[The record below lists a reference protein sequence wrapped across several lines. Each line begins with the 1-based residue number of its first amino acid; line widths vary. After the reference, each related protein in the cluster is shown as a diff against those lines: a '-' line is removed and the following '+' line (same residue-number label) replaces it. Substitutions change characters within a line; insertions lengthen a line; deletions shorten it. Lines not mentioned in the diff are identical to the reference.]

1 MDGSQRCRRV
11 ILALRVCQAQDSRC
25 ALDPRPKLLRQ
36 SRGLKKMGGLTPRH
50 EPYTPPAVFI
60 TTTRNS
66 LPARVRPSSWG
77 QQDCAPYSLVC
88 CLQHCTLTPLSPP
101 LRLRYASRH
110 SIFDFEIDHI
120 NVQTARGITV
130 FIAQALLFALTIMLL
145 MQESIKMILH
155 SVTAYLRD
163 VTNIRRSAAYVLYIG
178 SGMLEFYRE
187 SGIDRAKMA
196 TDPIPI
202 LVSISDSAIMG
213 LYAQVRCCQCSQCA
227 HSTATGSAHSDSMC
241 VAGACASIISAGHR
255 CDVHVARGTSA
266 PPPPAP
272 ANSPPLLQWHLH
284 LLLRIDTSLACTACA
299 GHSLPA
305 Y

>member
-1 MDGSQRCRRV
+1 
-11 ILALRVCQAQDSRC
+11 
-25 ALDPRPKLLRQ
+25 
-36 SRGLKKMGGLTPRH
+36 MGGLTPRR
-50 EPYTPPAVFI
+50 EPYTPPAVFT

-77 QQDCAPYSLVC
+77 QQDCAPFSLLC
-88 CLQHCTLTPLSPP
+88 CLQHCTLTPLPPP
-101 LRLRYASRH
+101 LRLRFASRH

-120 NVQTARGITV
+120 NVQTARGISV

-155 SVTAYLRD
+155 SVTAYVRD

-213 LYAQVRCCQCSQCA
+213 LYAQVRCCQCSQRA
-227 HSTATGSAHSDSMC
+227 YSAATGSAHSDSLR
-241 VAGACASIISAGHR
+241 VAP
-255 CDVHVARGTSA
+255 VHDSFLQAIAAMFMWLEVH
-266 PPPPAP
+266 PPPPPSTSQFPAP
-272 ANSPPLLQWHLH
+272 LPLALAHTLSPQPPPGPPPPP
-284 LLLRIDTSLACTACA
+284 R
-299 GHSLPA
+299 
-305 Y
+305 